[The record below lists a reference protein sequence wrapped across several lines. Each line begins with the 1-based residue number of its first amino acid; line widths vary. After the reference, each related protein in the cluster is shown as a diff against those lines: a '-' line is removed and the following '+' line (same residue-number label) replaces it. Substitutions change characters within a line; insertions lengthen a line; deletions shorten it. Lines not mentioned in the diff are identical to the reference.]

1 MTLRPATIRL
11 GARFVAVVGVLA
23 LGALA
28 GCGDGGDGAAAAAG
42 RYRLDQPH
50 FARALMAERMAAT
63 KNAPPLTAAA
73 RSALQRA
80 CVTQARAVTLTL
92 ELRADGAFLA
102 RYAYGKTTQRLAGT
116 WTQAGA
122 VVSFATTSAPTGR
135 VTTVPSVKAK
145 QTAEGL
151 LFGGD
156 LSGWAVPHAF
166 LMRPVP

>member
-1 MTLRPATIRL
+1 MTRRVAIGRL
-11 GARFVAVVGVLA
+11 GAALLLA
-23 LGALA
+23 LGLLA
-28 GCGDGGDGAAAAAG
+28 ACGDGADGVAAAAG

-50 FARALMAERMAAT
+50 YARALMAERLAAAKAGT
-63 KNAPPLTAAA
+63 PLSAAA
-73 RSALQRA
+73 RTALQRA
-80 CVTQARAVTLTL
+80 CVAQARAVTLTL

-102 RYAYGKTTQRLAGT
+102 RYAYGKTSQRLAGT

-122 VVSFATTSAPTGR
+122 VVSFATTSAPAGR
-135 VTTVPSVKAK
+135 VTTVAPVKAK